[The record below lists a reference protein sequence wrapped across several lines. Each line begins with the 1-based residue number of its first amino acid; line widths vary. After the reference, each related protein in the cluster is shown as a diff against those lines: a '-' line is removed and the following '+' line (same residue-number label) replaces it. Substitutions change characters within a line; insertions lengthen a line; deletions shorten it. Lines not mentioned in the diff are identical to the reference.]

1 VNPCDRDVE
10 AFMQEVS
17 LLGEP
22 DQLFVCVGDKT
33 YKALSRSLPGDS
45 RVVKVPHYSA
55 SQCACPQ
62 GTAGGVSRDL
72 PASVG

>member
-33 YKALSRSLPGDS
+33 YKALSS
-45 RVVKVPHYSA
+45 HY
-55 SQCACPQ
+55 
-62 GTAGGVSRDL
+62 AGIREL
-72 PASVG
+72 